1 LRSAPNHTTGSQEQQ
16 TKLPKPADTQH
27 WTYRGALRARREWL
41 NSVRGR
47 DAYVHKG
54 GKRRY
59 FVSYIDYRRPQRD
72 PEQQA
77 LKDAHSHARDLSL
90 CLDGLGY
97 VPNAQEYAHAIN
109 LAAHLTS
116 ALTAADAH
124 RRFCEAE
131 GIQRA
136 FVPIESVCAEALGD
150 SA

>member
-1 LRSAPNHTTGSQEQQ
+1 MSEVGRNHTAGSQGRQ

-27 WTYRGALRARREWL
+27 WTYRGALRSRRQWL
-41 NSVRGR
+41 NSLRGR

-59 FVSYIDYRRPQRD
+59 FVSYIDYRKPERD

-77 LKDAHSHARDLSL
+77 LKDAHSHGADLRLVLESL
-90 CLDGLGY
+90 GL
-97 VPNAQEYAHAIN
+97 VPDANAYAHAIN

-136 FVPIESVCAEALGD
+136 FVQITGASSSEA
-150 SA
+150 SS